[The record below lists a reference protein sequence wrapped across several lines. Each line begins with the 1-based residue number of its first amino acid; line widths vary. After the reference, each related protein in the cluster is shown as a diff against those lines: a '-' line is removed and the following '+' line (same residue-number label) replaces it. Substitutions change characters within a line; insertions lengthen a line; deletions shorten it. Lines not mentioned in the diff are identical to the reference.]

1 MKKIY
6 IIFLVLIISFVAFL
20 DRCTTINITT
30 ADVFR
35 PNSYQKFK
43 ELPQNPQSQNYEI
56 VLAEGDFPVLYDS
69 IRNEFYLKNHQGL
82 SKYDA
87 SGNLLISN
95 DLKNE
100 KHTSIFD
107 FSNFIPY
114 VFAEKGVYD
123 FSGKKMIFIPFS
135 KVLNYDNELSNQDF
149 KRIFESYYKNAEIV
163 AYDTNRNFDYKRE
176 CLPMYFKIKNEW
188 ILLFTQKGEL
198 RFSHIQ
204 NGKLDDETVGQIDFQ
219 GFPAKLS
226 DKKLIVLKETKE
238 NNYSAYSYSVSEK
251 INDDFLNQ
259 SIGIELKE
267 KKLDYS
273 TQNFVEMLSRKKEEY
288 YFTGSYFDLPDWVT
302 PNFMNTGFFKLN
314 YKGEDIFFKD
324 KVLKHYNKTPQNNL
338 FLYELPKKFRTKTKV
353 AFLDYN
359 LNIGG
364 VMNNETSEVEPLNK
378 NAGLY
383 IVKPKKK

>member
-100 KHTSIFD
+100 KYTSIFD

-135 KVLNYDNELSNQDF
+135 KVLNYDNELSNQ
-149 KRIFESYYKNAEIV
+149 
-163 AYDTNRNFDYKRE
+163 
-176 CLPMYFKIKNEW
+176 
-188 ILLFTQKGEL
+188 
-198 RFSHIQ
+198 
-204 NGKLDDETVGQIDFQ
+204 
-219 GFPAKLS
+219 
-226 DKKLIVLKETKE
+226 
-238 NNYSAYSYSVSEK
+238 
-251 INDDFLNQ
+251 
-259 SIGIELKE
+259 
-267 KKLDYS
+267 
-273 TQNFVEMLSRKKEEY
+273 
-288 YFTGSYFDLPDWVT
+288 
-302 PNFMNTGFFKLN
+302 
-314 YKGEDIFFKD
+314 
-324 KVLKHYNKTPQNNL
+324 
-338 FLYELPKKFRTKTKV
+338 
-353 AFLDYN
+353 
-359 LNIGG
+359 
-364 VMNNETSEVEPLNK
+364 
-378 NAGLY
+378 
-383 IVKPKKK
+383 

>member
-1 MKKIY
+1 MLLSLSIKNY
-6 IIFLVLIISFVAFL
+6 ALIESL
-20 DRCTTINITT
+20 ET
-30 ADVFR
+30 
-35 PNSYQKFK
+35 
-43 ELPQNPQSQNYEI
+43 
-56 VLAEGDFPVLYDS
+56 
-69 IRNEFYLKNHQGL
+69 
-82 SKYDA
+82 
-87 SGNLLISN
+87 
-95 DLKNE
+95 
-100 KHTSIFD
+100 D
-107 FSNFIPY
+107 FSNQFSVITGETGAGKSILLGALGLVLGNRADLTSLKDKEQKCVIEA
-114 VFAEKGVYD
+114 VFTIENYNLKSFFEEND
-123 FSGKKMIFIPFS
+123 FDYETETIIRREILPSGKSRAFINDSPVNLQQLQDLS
-135 KVLNYDNELSNQDF
+135 DCLIDIHSQHQTLELSNQDF
-149 KRIFESYYKNAEIV
+149 KTLFETYYKNAEIV